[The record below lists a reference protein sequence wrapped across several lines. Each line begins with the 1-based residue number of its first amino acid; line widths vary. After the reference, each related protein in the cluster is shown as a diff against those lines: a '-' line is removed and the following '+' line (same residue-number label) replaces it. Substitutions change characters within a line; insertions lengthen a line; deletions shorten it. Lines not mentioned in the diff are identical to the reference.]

1 MRVKRPW
8 RLMTAATILAATGGW
23 ALAGTALVHAHG
35 VCTTI
40 AVVSKQQRAVGFT
53 PTILDGLAFPLGPLT
68 PMATPLVSPVVVV
81 KQVVV
86 CPQVVFVTPAFSVF
100 STVVD
105 PPPPAWPP
113 SPNISSQ
120 PTPPAL
126 SGGIPGAAPHDTV
139 RDLAQ
144 SPEIYDRQVLSVTG
158 IVGRYAEGRD
168 QRGVPYTTF
177 ELKEGAASVWVVSW
191 GQPTLRQGMAVRV
204 TGPFYAAPPFALA
217 SGTSPPPTLEAQLI
231 IADSR

>member
-1 MRVKRPW
+1 MRVRRPW
-8 RLMTAATILAATGGW
+8 HLMTVAAILAVSGGW
-23 ALAGTALVHAHG
+23 ALAATAPVHAHG

-40 AVVSKQQRAVGFT
+40 AVVSKQPRAVGFT

-68 PMATPLVSPVVVV
+68 PMVSPVVVV

-86 CPQVVFVTPAFSVF
+86 CPQVVLVTPAFGVF
-100 STVVD
+100 STVID
-105 PPPPAWPP
+105 SPPPAWPP
-113 SPNISSQ
+113 SPNISSR

-126 SGGIPGAAPHDTV
+126 AGGIPGAAPHDTV

-144 SPEIYDRQVLSVTG
+144 SPESYDRQVVSVTG
-158 IVGRYAEGRD
+158 IVGRYAEERD
-168 QRGVPYTTF
+168 QRGVPHTTF
-177 ELKEGAASVWVVSW
+177 ELKEGGASVWVVSW
-191 GQPTLRQGMAVRV
+191 GRPTLRQGMALRV

-217 SGTSPPPTLEAQLI
+217 SGTHPHPTLEAQLI